1 MFQTLTQKLSDIF
14 DKIKGS
20 AYLSEQQIL
29 TITREVRIALLEA
42 DVSLKVI
49 KDFMNNVVERATGQE
64 VIRSVTPGQMVIK
77 IISDEMI
84 KVLSSTETEQALHIQ
99 FEPPVNIMM
108 IGLQG
113 SGKTTTTAKLA
124 MKLAKQNKKVM
135 VVSLDTYRP
144 AAKEQLEKLVQN
156 HETILSL
163 PIISNEDIFQI
174 IARSTKEAKL
184 LGYDIV
190 IYDTAGRL
198 HIDEIMLQE
207 LDNIKKIIDPK
218 EILLVVDSLIGQE
231 AVNVAHNFNQKLN
244 ISGIILTKIDGDSRG
259 GAALSIKYVTGK
271 PIKFLGTGE
280 KTNDLEEFHPERI
293 ASRILG
299 KGDIVSLVEKA
310 AKVISKDNA
319 IKSVEKLKK
328 GNFNLEDYYHQLQ
341 NINKIGGMAAILNL
355 LPGINKILPQINQN
369 PFDQDS
375 IKLEQAIILSMTK
388 QEKLNPDIINAKR
401 KKRIADGSG
410 TSVQRVNML
419 LKKLQNIT
427 SFAKKGMK
435 GIKGSDMLDKFNNFK
450 NFF

>member
-1 MFQTLTQKLSDIF
+1 MFQTLTQKLSNIF

-20 AYLSEQQIL
+20 TALSEQQVL
-29 TITREVRIALLEA
+29 TIAREVRIALLEA
-42 DVSLKVI
+42 DVSLVVI
-49 KDFMNNVVERATGQE
+49 KDFINNVVEKAKGQE
-64 VIRSVTPGQMVIK
+64 VLRSVTPGQMVIK

-84 KVLSSTETEQALHIQ
+84 KVLSSSETEQALHIE

-124 MKLAKQNKKVM
+124 MKLAKKNKKVM
-135 VVSLDTYRP
+135 VVSLDIYRP
-144 AAKEQLEKLVQN
+144 AAREQLETLVRN
-156 HETILSL
+156 YETILSL
-163 PIISNEDIFQI
+163 PIVSNENVFQI

-184 LGYDIV
+184 LGCDVV

-198 HIDEIMLQE
+198 HIDETMLQE
-207 LDNIKKIIDPK
+207 LSNIKEIITPK

-231 AVNVAHNFNQKLN
+231 SVNVANQFNKTLN
-244 ISGIILTKIDGDSRG
+244 ISGVVLTKIDGDSRG

-310 AKVISKDNA
+310 AEVISKEDA
-319 IKSVEKLKK
+319 AKSVEKLKK
-328 GNFNLEDYYHQLQ
+328 GSFNLEDYYQQLQ
-341 NINKIGGMAAILNL
+341 NINKMGGISSILNL
-355 LPGINKILPQINQN
+355 MPGINKLLPKIDQN
-369 PFDQDS
+369 PFDQNNV
-375 IKLEQAIILSMTK
+375 KLQQAIILSMTRY
-388 QEKLNPDIINAKR
+388 EKLNPDIINGKR
-401 KKRIADGSG
+401 KKRIAAGSG
-410 TSVQRVNML
+410 TSVQEVNKL
-419 LKKLQNIT
+419 LKQFQNIT
-427 SFAKKGMK
+427 SLLKSGMK
-435 GIKGSDMLDKFNNFK
+435 GNNILKDKFNNLK

>member
-1 MFQTLTQKLSDIF
+1 MFQTLTQKLSNIF

-20 AYLSEQQIL
+20 TTLSEQQVL
-29 TITREVRIALLEA
+29 TIAREVRIALLEA
-42 DVSLKVI
+42 DVSLVVI
-49 KDFMNNVVERATGQE
+49 KDFINNVVEKAKGQE
-64 VIRSVTPGQMVIK
+64 VLRSVTPGQMVIK

-84 KVLSSTETEQALHIQ
+84 KVLSSSETEQELHIQ

-124 MKLAKQNKKVM
+124 MKLAKKNKKVM
-135 VVSLDTYRP
+135 VVSLDIYRP
-144 AAKEQLEKLVQN
+144 AAREQLETLVRN

-163 PIISNEDIFQI
+163 PIVSNENVFQI

-184 LGYDIV
+184 LGCDVV

-198 HIDEIMLQE
+198 HIDETMLQE
-207 LDNIKKIIDPK
+207 LSNIKEIITPK

-231 AVNVAHNFNQKLN
+231 SVNVANQFNQTLN
-244 ISGIILTKIDGDSRG
+244 ISGVVLTKIDGDSRG

-310 AKVISKDNA
+310 AEVISKEDA
-319 IKSVEKLKK
+319 AKSVEKLKK
-328 GNFNLEDYYHQLQ
+328 GSFNLEDYYQQLQ
-341 NINKIGGMAAILNL
+341 NINKMGGISSILNL
-355 LPGINKILPQINQN
+355 MPGINKLLPKIDQN
-369 PFDQDS
+369 PFDQNNV
-375 IKLEQAIILSMTK
+375 KLQQAIILSMTRY
-388 QEKLNPDIINAKR
+388 EKLNPDIINGKR
-401 KKRIADGSG
+401 KKRIAAGSG
-410 TSVQRVNML
+410 TSVQEVNKL
-419 LKKLQNIT
+419 LKQFQNIT
-427 SFAKKGMK
+427 SLLKSGMK
-435 GIKGSDMLDKFNNFK
+435 GNNILRDKFNNLK

>member
-1 MFQTLTQKLSDIF
+1 MFQTLTQKLSNIF

-20 AYLSEQQIL
+20 TALSEQQVL
-29 TITREVRIALLEA
+29 TIAREVRIALLEA
-42 DVSLKVI
+42 DVSLVVI
-49 KDFMNNVVERATGQE
+49 KDFINNVVEKAKGQE
-64 VIRSVTPGQMVIK
+64 VLRSVTPGQMVIK

-84 KVLSSTETEQALHIQ
+84 KVLSSSETEQELHIE

-124 MKLAKQNKKVM
+124 MKLAKKNKKVM
-135 VVSLDTYRP
+135 VVSLDIYRP
-144 AAKEQLEKLVQN
+144 AAREQLETLVRN
-156 HETILSL
+156 HEAILSL
-163 PIISNEDIFQI
+163 PIVSNENVFQI

-184 LGYDIV
+184 LGCDVV

-198 HIDEIMLQE
+198 HIDEPMLQE
-207 LDNIKKIIDPK
+207 LSNIKEIITPK

-231 AVNVAHNFNQKLN
+231 SVNVANQFNKTLN
-244 ISGIILTKIDGDSRG
+244 ISGVVLTKIDGDSRG

-310 AKVISKDNA
+310 AEVISKEDA
-319 IKSVEKLKK
+319 AKSVEKLKK
-328 GNFNLEDYYHQLQ
+328 GSFNLEDYYQQLQ
-341 NINKIGGMAAILNL
+341 NINKMGGISSILNL
-355 LPGINKILPQINQN
+355 MPGINKLLPKIDQN
-369 PFDQDS
+369 PFDQNNV
-375 IKLEQAIILSMTK
+375 KLQQAIILSMTRY
-388 QEKLNPDIINAKR
+388 EKLNPDIINGKR
-401 KKRIADGSG
+401 KKRIAAGSG
-410 TSVQRVNML
+410 TSVQEVNKL
-419 LKKLQNIT
+419 LKQFQNIT
-427 SFAKKGMK
+427 SLLKSGMK
-435 GIKGSDMLDKFNNFK
+435 GNNILRDKFNNLK

>member
-1 MFQTLTQKLSDIF
+1 MFQTLTQKLSNIF

-20 AYLSEQQIL
+20 TALSEQQVL
-29 TITREVRIALLEA
+29 TIAREVRIALLEA
-42 DVSLKVI
+42 DVSLVVI
-49 KDFMNNVVERATGQE
+49 KDFINNVVEKAKGQE
-64 VIRSVTPGQMVIK
+64 VLRSVTPGQMVIK

-84 KVLSSTETEQALHIQ
+84 KVLSSSETEQALHIE

-124 MKLAKQNKKVM
+124 MKLAKKNKKVM
-135 VVSLDTYRP
+135 VVSLDIYRP
-144 AAKEQLEKLVQN
+144 AAREQLETLVRN

-163 PIISNEDIFQI
+163 PIVSNENVFQI

-184 LGYDIV
+184 LGCDVV

-198 HIDEIMLQE
+198 HIDETMLQE
-207 LDNIKKIIDPK
+207 LSNIKEIITPK

-231 AVNVAHNFNQKLN
+231 SVNVANQFNKTLN
-244 ISGIILTKIDGDSRG
+244 ISGVVLTKIDGDSRG

-310 AKVISKDNA
+310 AEVISKEDA
-319 IKSVEKLKK
+319 AKSVEKLKK
-328 GNFNLEDYYHQLQ
+328 GSFNLEDYYQQLQ
-341 NINKIGGMAAILNL
+341 NINKMGGISSILNL
-355 LPGINKILPQINQN
+355 MPGINKLLPKIDQN
-369 PFDQDS
+369 PFDQNNV
-375 IKLEQAIILSMTK
+375 KLQQAIILSMTRY
-388 QEKLNPDIINAKR
+388 EKLNPDIINGKR
-401 KKRIADGSG
+401 KKRIAAGSG
-410 TSVQRVNML
+410 TSVQEVNKL
-419 LKKLQNIT
+419 LKQFQNIT
-427 SFAKKGMK
+427 SLLKSGMK
-435 GIKGSDMLDKFNNFK
+435 GNNILRDKFNNLK

>member
-1 MFQTLTQKLSDIF
+1 MFQTLTQKLSNIF

-20 AYLSEQQIL
+20 TSISEQQVL
-29 TITREVRIALLEA
+29 TIAREVRIALLEA
-42 DVSLKVI
+42 DVSLVVI
-49 KDFMNNVVERATGQE
+49 KDFINNVVEKAKGQE

-84 KVLSSTETEQALHIQ
+84 KVLSSSETEQALHIE

-124 MKLAKQNKKVM
+124 MKLAKKNKKVM
-135 VVSLDTYRP
+135 VVSLDIYRP
-144 AAKEQLEKLVQN
+144 AAREQLETLVRN

-163 PIISNEDIFQI
+163 PIVSNENVFQI

-184 LGYDIV
+184 LGCDIV

-198 HIDEIMLQE
+198 HIDEAMLQE
-207 LDNIKKIIDPK
+207 LSNIKEIITPK

-231 AVNVAHNFNQKLN
+231 SVNVANQFNQTLN
-244 ISGIILTKIDGDSRG
+244 ISGVVLTKIDGDSRG

-310 AKVISKDNA
+310 AEVISKEDA
-319 IKSVEKLKK
+319 AKSVEKLKK
-328 GNFNLEDYYHQLQ
+328 GSFNLEDYYQQLQ
-341 NINKIGGMAAILNL
+341 NINKMGGISSILNL
-355 LPGINKILPQINQN
+355 MPGINKLLPKIDQN
-369 PFDQDS
+369 PFNQNNV
-375 IKLEQAIILSMTK
+375 KLQQAIILSMTRY
-388 QEKLNPDIINAKR
+388 EKLNPDIINGKR
-401 KKRIADGSG
+401 KKRIAAGSG
-410 TSVQRVNML
+410 TSVQEVNKL
-419 LKKLQNIT
+419 LKQFQNIT
-427 SFAKKGMK
+427 SLLKSGMK
-435 GIKGSDMLDKFNNFK
+435 GNNILRDKFNNLK

>member
-1 MFQTLTQKLSDIF
+1 MFQTLTQKLSNIF

-20 AYLSEQQIL
+20 TALSEQQVL
-29 TITREVRIALLEA
+29 TIAREVRIALLEA
-42 DVSLKVI
+42 DVSLVVI
-49 KDFMNNVVERATGQE
+49 KDFINNVVEKAKGQE
-64 VIRSVTPGQMVIK
+64 VLRSVTPGQMVIK

-84 KVLSSTETEQALHIQ
+84 KVLSSSETEQALHIE

-124 MKLAKQNKKVM
+124 MKLAKKNKKVM
-135 VVSLDTYRP
+135 VVSLDIYRP
-144 AAKEQLEKLVQN
+144 AAREQLETLVRN

-163 PIISNEDIFQI
+163 PIVSNEDVFQI

-184 LGYDIV
+184 LGCDVV

-198 HIDEIMLQE
+198 HIDETMLQE
-207 LDNIKKIIDPK
+207 LSNIKEIITPK

-231 AVNVAHNFNQKLN
+231 SVNVANQFNQTLN
-244 ISGIILTKIDGDSRG
+244 ISGVVLTKIDGDSRG

-299 KGDIVSLVEKA
+299 KGDIISLVEKA
-310 AKVISKDNA
+310 AEVISKEDA
-319 IKSVEKLKK
+319 AKSVEKLKK
-328 GNFNLEDYYHQLQ
+328 GSFNLEDYYQQLQ
-341 NINKIGGMAAILNL
+341 NINKMGGISSILNL
-355 LPGINKILPQINQN
+355 MPGINKLLPKIDQN
-369 PFDQDS
+369 PFDQNNV
-375 IKLEQAIILSMTK
+375 KLQQAIILSMTRY
-388 QEKLNPDIINAKR
+388 EKLNPDIINGKR
-401 KKRIADGSG
+401 KKRIAAGSG
-410 TSVQRVNML
+410 TSVQEVNKL
-419 LKKLQNIT
+419 LKQFQNIT
-427 SFAKKGMK
+427 SLLKSGMK
-435 GIKGSDMLDKFNNFK
+435 GNNILKDKFNNLK

>member
-1 MFQTLTQKLSDIF
+1 MFQTLTQKLSNIF

-20 AYLSEQQIL
+20 TSLSEQQVL
-29 TITREVRIALLEA
+29 TIAREVRIALLEA
-42 DVSLKVI
+42 DVSLVVI
-49 KDFMNNVVERATGQE
+49 KDFINNVVEKAKGQE
-64 VIRSVTPGQMVIK
+64 VLRSVTPGQMVIK

-84 KVLSSTETEQALHIQ
+84 KVLSSSETEQALHIE

-124 MKLAKQNKKVM
+124 MKLAKKNKKVM
-135 VVSLDTYRP
+135 VVSLDIYRP
-144 AAKEQLEKLVQN
+144 AAREQLETLVRN

-163 PIISNEDIFQI
+163 PIVSNENVFQI

-184 LGYDIV
+184 LGCDVV

-198 HIDEIMLQE
+198 HIDEAMLQE
-207 LDNIKKIIDPK
+207 LSNIKEIITPK

-231 AVNVAHNFNQKLN
+231 SVNLANQFNQTLN
-244 ISGIILTKIDGDSRG
+244 ISGVVLTKIDGDSRG

-310 AKVISKDNA
+310 AEVISKEDA
-319 IKSVEKLKK
+319 AKSVEKLKK
-328 GNFNLEDYYHQLQ
+328 GSFNLEDYYQQLQ
-341 NINKIGGMAAILNL
+341 NINKMGGISSILNL
-355 LPGINKILPQINQN
+355 MPGINKLLPKIDQN
-369 PFDQDS
+369 PFDQNNV
-375 IKLEQAIILSMTK
+375 KLQQAIILSMTRY
-388 QEKLNPDIINAKR
+388 EKLNPDIINGKR
-401 KKRIADGSG
+401 KKRIAAGSG
-410 TSVQRVNML
+410 TSVQEVNKL
-419 LKKLQNIT
+419 LKQFQNIT
-427 SFAKKGMK
+427 SLLKSGMK
-435 GIKGSDMLDKFNNFK
+435 GNNILRDKFNNLK

>member
-1 MFQTLTQKLSDIF
+1 MFQTLTQKLSNIF

-20 AYLSEQQIL
+20 TALSEQQVL
-29 TITREVRIALLEA
+29 TIAREVRIALLEA
-42 DVSLKVI
+42 DVSLVVI
-49 KDFMNNVVERATGQE
+49 KDFINNVVEKAKGQE
-64 VIRSVTPGQMVIK
+64 VLRSVTPGQMVIK

-84 KVLSSTETEQALHIQ
+84 KVLSSSETEQALHIE

-124 MKLAKQNKKVM
+124 MKLAKKNKKVM
-135 VVSLDTYRP
+135 VVSLDIYRP
-144 AAKEQLEKLVQN
+144 AAREQLETLVRN

-163 PIISNEDIFQI
+163 PIVSNENVFQI

-184 LGYDIV
+184 LGCDVV

-198 HIDEIMLQE
+198 HIDETMLQE
-207 LDNIKKIIDPK
+207 LSNIKEIITPK

-231 AVNVAHNFNQKLN
+231 SVNVANQFNQTLN
-244 ISGIILTKIDGDSRG
+244 ISGVVLTKIDGDSRG

-310 AKVISKDNA
+310 AEIISKEDA
-319 IKSVEKLKK
+319 AKSVEKLKK
-328 GNFNLEDYYHQLQ
+328 GSFNLEDYYQQLQ
-341 NINKIGGMAAILNL
+341 NINKMGGISSILNL
-355 LPGINKILPQINQN
+355 MPGINKLLPKIDQN
-369 PFDQDS
+369 PFDQNNV
-375 IKLEQAIILSMTK
+375 KLQQAIILSMTRY
-388 QEKLNPDIINAKR
+388 EKLNPDIINGKR
-401 KKRIADGSG
+401 KKRIAAGSG
-410 TSVQRVNML
+410 TSVQEVNKL
-419 LKKLQNIT
+419 LKQFQNIT
-427 SFAKKGMK
+427 SLLKSGMK
-435 GIKGSDMLDKFNNFK
+435 GNNILKDKFNNLK

>member
-1 MFQTLTQKLSDIF
+1 MFQTLTQKLSNIF

-20 AYLSEQQIL
+20 TALSEQQVL
-29 TITREVRIALLEA
+29 TIAREVRIALLEA
-42 DVSLKVI
+42 DVSLVVI
-49 KDFMNNVVERATGQE
+49 KDFINNVVEKAKGQE
-64 VIRSVTPGQMVIK
+64 VLRSVTPGQMVIK

-84 KVLSSTETEQALHIQ
+84 NVLSSSETEQALRIE

-124 MKLAKQNKKVM
+124 MKLAKKNKKVM
-135 VVSLDTYRP
+135 VVSLDIYRP
-144 AAKEQLEKLVQN
+144 AAREQLETLVRN

-163 PIISNEDIFQI
+163 PIVSNENVFQI

-184 LGYDIV
+184 LGCDVV

-198 HIDEIMLQE
+198 HIDETMLQE
-207 LDNIKKIIDPK
+207 LSNIKEIITPK

-231 AVNVAHNFNQKLN
+231 SVNVANQFNQTLN
-244 ISGIILTKIDGDSRG
+244 ISGVILTKIDGDSRG

-280 KTNDLEEFHPERI
+280 KTNDLEKFHPERI

-310 AKVISKDNA
+310 AEVISKEDA
-319 IKSVEKLKK
+319 AKSVEKLKK
-328 GNFNLEDYYHQLQ
+328 GSFNLEDYYQQLQ
-341 NINKIGGMAAILNL
+341 NINKMGGISSILNL
-355 LPGINKILPQINQN
+355 MPGINKLLPKIDQN
-369 PFDQDS
+369 PFDQNNV
-375 IKLEQAIILSMTK
+375 KLQQAIILSMTRY
-388 QEKLNPDIINAKR
+388 EKLNPDIINGKR
-401 KKRIADGSG
+401 KKRIAAGSG
-410 TSVQRVNML
+410 TSVQEVNKL
-419 LKKLQNIT
+419 LKQFQNIT
-427 SFAKKGMK
+427 SLLKSGMK
-435 GIKGSDMLDKFNNFK
+435 GNNILKDKFNNLK

>member
-1 MFQTLTQKLSDIF
+1 MFQTLTQKLSNIF

-20 AYLSEQQIL
+20 TFLSEQQVL
-29 TITREVRIALLEA
+29 TIAREVRIALLEA
-42 DVSLKVI
+42 DVSLVVI
-49 KDFMNNVVERATGQE
+49 KDFINNVVEKAKGQE
-64 VIRSVTPGQMVIK
+64 VLRSVTPGQMVIK

-84 KVLSSTETEQALHIQ
+84 KVLSSSETEQALRIE

-124 MKLAKQNKKVM
+124 MKLAKKNKKVM
-135 VVSLDTYRP
+135 VVSLDIYRP
-144 AAKEQLEKLVQN
+144 AAREQLETLVQN

-163 PIISNEDIFQI
+163 PIVSNENVFQI

-184 LGYDIV
+184 LGCDVV

-198 HIDEIMLQE
+198 HIDETMLQE
-207 LDNIKKIIDPK
+207 LSNIKEIITPK

-231 AVNVAHNFNQKLN
+231 SVNVANQFNQTLN
-244 ISGIILTKIDGDSRG
+244 ISGVVLTKIDGDSRG

-310 AKVISKDNA
+310 AEVISKEDA
-319 IKSVEKLKK
+319 AKSVEKLKK
-328 GNFNLEDYYHQLQ
+328 GSFNLEDYYQQLQ
-341 NINKIGGMAAILNL
+341 NINKMGGISSILNL
-355 LPGINKILPQINQN
+355 MPGINKLLPKIDQN
-369 PFDQDS
+369 PFDQNNV
-375 IKLEQAIILSMTK
+375 KLQQAIILSMTRH
-388 QEKLNPDIINAKR
+388 EKLNPDIINGKR
-401 KKRIADGSG
+401 KKRIAAGSG
-410 TSVQRVNML
+410 TSVQEVNKL
-419 LKKLQNIT
+419 LKQFQNIT
-427 SFAKKGMK
+427 SLLKSGMK
-435 GIKGSDMLDKFNNFK
+435 GNNILRDKFNNLK

>member
-1 MFQTLTQKLSDIF
+1 MFQTLTQKLSNIF

-20 AYLSEQQIL
+20 TALSEQQVL
-29 TITREVRIALLEA
+29 TIAREVRIALLEA
-42 DVSLKVI
+42 DVSLVVI
-49 KDFMNNVVERATGQE
+49 KDFINNVVEKAKGQE
-64 VIRSVTPGQMVIK
+64 VLRSVTPGQMVIK

-84 KVLSSTETEQALHIQ
+84 KVLSSSETEQALHIE

-124 MKLAKQNKKVM
+124 MKLAKKNKKVM
-135 VVSLDTYRP
+135 VVSLDIYRP
-144 AAKEQLEKLVQN
+144 AAREQLETLVRN

-163 PIISNEDIFQI
+163 PIVSNENVFQI

-184 LGYDIV
+184 LGCDVV

-198 HIDEIMLQE
+198 HIDETMLQE
-207 LDNIKKIIDPK
+207 LSNIKEIITPK

-231 AVNVAHNFNQKLN
+231 SVNVANQFNQTLN
-244 ISGIILTKIDGDSRG
+244 ISGVVLTKIDGDSRG

-310 AKVISKDNA
+310 AEVISKEDA
-319 IKSVEKLKK
+319 AKSVEKLKK
-328 GNFNLEDYYHQLQ
+328 GSFNLEDYYQQLQ
-341 NINKIGGMAAILNL
+341 NINKMGGISSILNL
-355 LPGINKILPQINQN
+355 MPGINKLLPKIDQN
-369 PFDQDS
+369 PFDQNNV
-375 IKLEQAIILSMTK
+375 KLQQAIILSMTRY
-388 QEKLNPDIINAKR
+388 EKLNPDIINGKR
-401 KKRIADGSG
+401 KKRIAAGSG
-410 TSVQRVNML
+410 TSVQEVNKL
-419 LKKLQNIT
+419 LKQFQNIT
-427 SFAKKGMK
+427 SLLKSGMK
-435 GIKGSDMLDKFNNFK
+435 GNNILKDKFNNLK

>member
-1 MFQTLTQKLSDIF
+1 MFQTLTQKLSNIF

-20 AYLSEQQIL
+20 TALSEQQVL
-29 TITREVRIALLEA
+29 TIAREVRIALLEA
-42 DVSLKVI
+42 DVSLVVI
-49 KDFMNNVVERATGQE
+49 KDFINNVVEKAKGQE
-64 VIRSVTPGQMVIK
+64 VLRSVTPGQMVIK

-84 KVLSSTETEQALHIQ
+84 KVLSSSETEQALHIE

-124 MKLAKQNKKVM
+124 MKLAKKNKKVM
-135 VVSLDTYRP
+135 VVSLDIYRP
-144 AAKEQLEKLVQN
+144 AAREQLETLVRN

-163 PIISNEDIFQI
+163 PIVSNENVFQI

-184 LGYDIV
+184 LGCDVV

-198 HIDEIMLQE
+198 HIDETMLQE
-207 LDNIKKIIDPK
+207 LSNIKEIITPK

-231 AVNVAHNFNQKLN
+231 SVNVANQFNQTLN
-244 ISGIILTKIDGDSRG
+244 ISGVVLTKIDGDSRG

-310 AKVISKDNA
+310 AEVISKEDA
-319 IKSVEKLKK
+319 AKSVEKLKK
-328 GNFNLEDYYHQLQ
+328 GSFNLEDYYQQLQ
-341 NINKIGGMAAILNL
+341 NINKMGGISSILNL
-355 LPGINKILPQINQN
+355 MPGINKLLPKIDQN
-369 PFDQDS
+369 PFDQNNV
-375 IKLEQAIILSMTK
+375 KLQQAIILSMTRY
-388 QEKLNPDIINAKR
+388 EKLNPDIINGKR
-401 KKRIADGSG
+401 KKRIAAGSG
-410 TSVQRVNML
+410 TSVQEVNKL
-419 LKKLQNIT
+419 LKQFQNIT
-427 SFAKKGMK
+427 SLLKSGMK
-435 GIKGSDMLDKFNNFK
+435 GNNILRDKFNNLK

>member
-1 MFQTLTQKLSDIF
+1 MFQTLTQKLSNIF

-20 AYLSEQQIL
+20 TALSEQQVL
-29 TITREVRIALLEA
+29 TIAREVRIALLEA
-42 DVSLKVI
+42 DVSLVVI
-49 KDFMNNVVERATGQE
+49 KDFINNVVEKAKGQE
-64 VIRSVTPGQMVIK
+64 VLRSVTPGQMVIK

-84 KVLSSTETEQALHIQ
+84 KVLSSSETEQALHIE

-124 MKLAKQNKKVM
+124 MKLAKKNKKVM
-135 VVSLDTYRP
+135 VVSLDIYRP
-144 AAKEQLEKLVQN
+144 AAREQLETLVRN

-163 PIISNEDIFQI
+163 PIVSNENVFQI

-184 LGYDIV
+184 LGCDVV

-198 HIDEIMLQE
+198 HIDETMLQE
-207 LDNIKKIIDPK
+207 LSNIKEIITPK

-231 AVNVAHNFNQKLN
+231 SVNVANQFNQTLN
-244 ISGIILTKIDGDSRG
+244 ISGVVLTKIDGDSRG

-310 AKVISKDNA
+310 AEIISKEDA
-319 IKSVEKLKK
+319 AKSVEKLKK
-328 GNFNLEDYYHQLQ
+328 GSFNLEDYYQQLQ
-341 NINKIGGMAAILNL
+341 NINKMGGISSILNL
-355 LPGINKILPQINQN
+355 MPGINKLLPKIDQN
-369 PFDQDS
+369 PFDQNNV
-375 IKLEQAIILSMTK
+375 KLQQAIILSMTRY
-388 QEKLNPDIINAKR
+388 EKLNPDIINGKR
-401 KKRIADGSG
+401 KKRIAAGSG
-410 TSVQRVNML
+410 TSVQEVNKL
-419 LKKLQNIT
+419 LKQFQNIT
-427 SFAKKGMK
+427 SLLKSGMK
-435 GIKGSDMLDKFNNFK
+435 GNNILRDKFNNLK

>member
-1 MFQTLTQKLSDIF
+1 MFQTLTQKLSNIF

-20 AYLSEQQIL
+20 TALSEQQVL
-29 TITREVRIALLEA
+29 TIAREVRIALLEA
-42 DVSLKVI
+42 DVSLVVI
-49 KDFMNNVVERATGQE
+49 KDFINNVVEKAKGQE
-64 VIRSVTPGQMVIK
+64 VLRSVTPGQMVIK

-84 KVLSSTETEQALHIQ
+84 KVLSSSETEQALHIE

-124 MKLAKQNKKVM
+124 MKLAKKNKKVM
-135 VVSLDTYRP
+135 VVSLDIYRP
-144 AAKEQLEKLVQN
+144 AAREQLETLVLN

-163 PIISNEDIFQI
+163 PIVSNENVFQI

-184 LGYDIV
+184 LGCDVV

-198 HIDEIMLQE
+198 HIDETMLQE
-207 LDNIKKIIDPK
+207 LSNIKEIITPK

-231 AVNVAHNFNQKLN
+231 SVNVANQFNQTLN
-244 ISGIILTKIDGDSRG
+244 ISGVVLTKIDGDSRG

-310 AKVISKDNA
+310 AEVISKEDA
-319 IKSVEKLKK
+319 AKSVEKLKK
-328 GNFNLEDYYHQLQ
+328 GSFNLEDYYQQLQ
-341 NINKIGGMAAILNL
+341 NINKMGGISSILNL
-355 LPGINKILPQINQN
+355 MPGINKLLPKIDQN
-369 PFDQDS
+369 PFDQNNV
-375 IKLEQAIILSMTK
+375 KLQQAIILSMTRY
-388 QEKLNPDIINAKR
+388 EKLNPDIINGKR
-401 KKRIADGSG
+401 KKRIAAGSG
-410 TSVQRVNML
+410 TSVQEVNKL
-419 LKKLQNIT
+419 LKQFQNIT
-427 SFAKKGMK
+427 SLLKSGMK
-435 GIKGSDMLDKFNNFK
+435 GNNILRDKFNNLK

>member
-1 MFQTLTQKLSDIF
+1 MFQTLTQKLSNIF
-14 DKIKGS
+14 DKIKDS
-20 AYLSEQQIL
+20 TSLSEQQVL
-29 TITREVRIALLEA
+29 TIAREVRIALLEA
-42 DVSLKVI
+42 DVSLVVI
-49 KDFMNNVVERATGQE
+49 KDFINNVVEKAKGQE
-64 VIRSVTPGQMVIK
+64 VLRSVTPGQMVIK

-84 KVLSSTETEQALHIQ
+84 KVLSSSETEQALHIE

-124 MKLAKQNKKVM
+124 MKLAKKNKKVM
-135 VVSLDTYRP
+135 VVSLDIYRP
-144 AAKEQLEKLVQN
+144 AAREQLETLVRN

-163 PIISNEDIFQI
+163 PIVSNENVFQI

-184 LGYDIV
+184 LGYDVV

-198 HIDEIMLQE
+198 HIDEAMLQE
-207 LDNIKKIIDPK
+207 LSNIKEIITPK

-231 AVNVAHNFNQKLN
+231 SVNVANQFNQTLN
-244 ISGIILTKIDGDSRG
+244 ISGVVLTKIDGDSRG

-310 AKVISKDNA
+310 AEVISKEDA
-319 IKSVEKLKK
+319 AKSVEKLKK
-328 GNFNLEDYYHQLQ
+328 GSFNLEDYYQQLQ
-341 NINKIGGMAAILNL
+341 NINKMGGISSILNL
-355 LPGINKILPQINQN
+355 MPGINKLLPKIDQN
-369 PFDQDS
+369 PFDQNNV
-375 IKLEQAIILSMTK
+375 KLQQAIILSMTRY
-388 QEKLNPDIINAKR
+388 EKLNPDIINGKR
-401 KKRIADGSG
+401 KKRIAAGSG
-410 TSVQRVNML
+410 TSVQEVNKL
-419 LKKLQNIT
+419 LKQFQNIT
-427 SFAKKGMK
+427 SLLKSGMK
-435 GIKGSDMLDKFNNFK
+435 GNNILKDKFNNLK

>member
-1 MFQTLTQKLSDIF
+1 MFQTLTQKLSNIF

-20 AYLSEQQIL
+20 TALSEQQVL
-29 TITREVRIALLEA
+29 TIAREVRIALLEA
-42 DVSLKVI
+42 DVSLVVI
-49 KDFMNNVVERATGQE
+49 KDFINNVVEKAKGQE
-64 VIRSVTPGQMVIK
+64 VLRSVTPGQMVIK

-84 KVLSSTETEQALHIQ
+84 KVLSSSETEQALHIE

-124 MKLAKQNKKVM
+124 MKLAKKNKKVM
-135 VVSLDTYRP
+135 VVSLDIYRP
-144 AAKEQLEKLVQN
+144 AAREQLETLVRN

-163 PIISNEDIFQI
+163 PIVSNENVFQI

-184 LGYDIV
+184 LGCDVV

-198 HIDEIMLQE
+198 HIDETMLQE
-207 LDNIKKIIDPK
+207 LSNIKEIITPK

-231 AVNVAHNFNQKLN
+231 SVNVANQFNKTLN
-244 ISGIILTKIDGDSRG
+244 ISGVVLTKIDGDSRG

-310 AKVISKDNA
+310 AEVISKEDA
-319 IKSVEKLKK
+319 AKSVEKLKK
-328 GNFNLEDYYHQLQ
+328 GSFNLEDYYQQLQ
-341 NINKIGGMAAILNL
+341 NINKMGGISSILNL
-355 LPGINKILPQINQN
+355 MPGINKLLPKIDQN
-369 PFDQDS
+369 PFNQNNV
-375 IKLEQAIILSMTK
+375 KLQQAIILSMTRY
-388 QEKLNPDIINAKR
+388 EKLNPDIINGKR
-401 KKRIADGSG
+401 KKRIAAGSG
-410 TSVQRVNML
+410 TSVQEVNKL
-419 LKKLQNIT
+419 LKQFQNIT
-427 SFAKKGMK
+427 SLLKSGVKGNNILK
-435 GIKGSDMLDKFNNFK
+435 DKFNNLK

>member
-1 MFQTLTQKLSDIF
+1 MFQTLTQKLSNIF

-20 AYLSEQQIL
+20 TALSEQQVL
-29 TITREVRIALLEA
+29 TIAREVRIALLEA
-42 DVSLKVI
+42 DVSLVVI
-49 KDFMNNVVERATGQE
+49 KDFINNVVEKAKGQE
-64 VIRSVTPGQMVIK
+64 VLRSVTPGQMVIK

-84 KVLSSTETEQALHIQ
+84 KVLSSSETEQALHIE

-124 MKLAKQNKKVM
+124 MKLAKKNKKVM
-135 VVSLDTYRP
+135 VVSLDIYRP
-144 AAKEQLEKLVQN
+144 AAREQLETLVRN

-163 PIISNEDIFQI
+163 PIVSNENVFQI

-184 LGYDIV
+184 LGCDVV

-198 HIDEIMLQE
+198 HIDETMLQE
-207 LDNIKKIIDPK
+207 LSNIKEIITPK

-231 AVNVAHNFNQKLN
+231 SVNVANQFNKTLN
-244 ISGIILTKIDGDSRG
+244 ISGVVLTKIDGDSRG

-310 AKVISKDNA
+310 AEVISKEDA
-319 IKSVEKLKK
+319 AKSVEKLKK
-328 GNFNLEDYYHQLQ
+328 GSFNLEDYYQQLQ
-341 NINKIGGMAAILNL
+341 NINKMGGISSILNL
-355 LPGINKILPQINQN
+355 MPGINKLLPKIDQN
-369 PFDQDS
+369 PFDQNNV
-375 IKLEQAIILSMTK
+375 KLQQAIILSMTRY
-388 QEKLNPDIINAKR
+388 EKLNPGIINGKR
-401 KKRIADGSG
+401 KKRIAAGSG
-410 TSVQRVNML
+410 TSVQEVNKL
-419 LKKLQNIT
+419 LKQFQNIT
-427 SFAKKGMK
+427 SLLKSGMK
-435 GIKGSDMLDKFNNFK
+435 GNNILRDKFNNLK

>member
-1 MFQTLTQKLSDIF
+1 MFQTLTQKLSNIF

-20 AYLSEQQIL
+20 TALSEQQVL
-29 TITREVRIALLEA
+29 TIAREVRITLLEA
-42 DVSLKVI
+42 DVSLVVI
-49 KDFMNNVVERATGQE
+49 KDFINNVVEKAKGQE
-64 VIRSVTPGQMVIK
+64 VLRSVTPGQMVIK

-84 KVLSSTETEQALHIQ
+84 KVLSSSETEQALHIE

-124 MKLAKQNKKVM
+124 MKLAKKNKKVM
-135 VVSLDTYRP
+135 VVSLDIYRP
-144 AAKEQLEKLVQN
+144 AAREQLETLVRN

-163 PIISNEDIFQI
+163 PIVSNENVFQI

-184 LGYDIV
+184 LGCDVV

-198 HIDEIMLQE
+198 HIDETMLQE
-207 LDNIKKIIDPK
+207 LSNIKEIITPK

-231 AVNVAHNFNQKLN
+231 SVNVANQFNQTLN
-244 ISGIILTKIDGDSRG
+244 ISGVVLTKIDGDSRG

-310 AKVISKDNA
+310 AEVISKEDA
-319 IKSVEKLKK
+319 AKSVEKLKK
-328 GNFNLEDYYHQLQ
+328 GSFNLEDYYQQLQ
-341 NINKIGGMAAILNL
+341 NINKMGGISSILNL
-355 LPGINKILPQINQN
+355 MPGINKLLPKIDQN
-369 PFDQDS
+369 PFDQNNV
-375 IKLEQAIILSMTK
+375 KLQQAIILSMTRY
-388 QEKLNPDIINAKR
+388 EKLNPDIINGKR
-401 KKRIADGSG
+401 KKRIAAGSG
-410 TSVQRVNML
+410 TSVQEVNKL
-419 LKKLQNIT
+419 LKQFQNIT
-427 SFAKKGMK
+427 SLLKSGMK
-435 GIKGSDMLDKFNNFK
+435 GNNILKDKFNNLK

>member
-1 MFQTLTQKLSDIF
+1 MFQTLTQKLSNIF

-20 AYLSEQQIL
+20 TALSEQQVL
-29 TITREVRIALLEA
+29 TIAREVRIALLEA
-42 DVSLKVI
+42 DVSLVVI
-49 KDFMNNVVERATGQE
+49 KDFINNVVEKAKGQE
-64 VIRSVTPGQMVIK
+64 VLRSVTPGQMVIK

-84 KVLSSTETEQALHIQ
+84 KVLSSSETEQALHIE

-124 MKLAKQNKKVM
+124 MKLAKKNKKVM
-135 VVSLDTYRP
+135 VVSLDIYRP
-144 AAKEQLEKLVQN
+144 AAREQLETLVRN

-163 PIISNEDIFQI
+163 PIVSNENVFQI

-184 LGYDIV
+184 LGCDVV

-198 HIDEIMLQE
+198 HIDEAMLQE
-207 LDNIKKIIDPK
+207 LSNIKEIITPK

-231 AVNVAHNFNQKLN
+231 SVNVANQFNQTLN
-244 ISGIILTKIDGDSRG
+244 ISGVVLTKIDGDSRG

-310 AKVISKDNA
+310 AEVISKEDA
-319 IKSVEKLKK
+319 AKSVEKLKK
-328 GNFNLEDYYHQLQ
+328 GSFNLEDYYQQLQ
-341 NINKIGGMAAILNL
+341 NINKMGGISSILNL
-355 LPGINKILPQINQN
+355 MPGINKLLPKIDQN
-369 PFDQDS
+369 PFNQNNV
-375 IKLEQAIILSMTK
+375 KLQQAIILSMTRY
-388 QEKLNPDIINAKR
+388 EKLNPDIINGKR
-401 KKRIADGSG
+401 KKRIAAGSG
-410 TSVQRVNML
+410 TSVQEVNKL
-419 LKKLQNIT
+419 LKQFQNIT
-427 SFAKKGMK
+427 SLLKSGMK
-435 GIKGSDMLDKFNNFK
+435 GNNILKDKFNNLK

>member
-1 MFQTLTQKLSDIF
+1 MFQTLTQKLSNIF

-20 AYLSEQQIL
+20 TALSEQQVL
-29 TITREVRIALLEA
+29 TIAREVRIALLEA
-42 DVSLKVI
+42 DVSLVVI
-49 KDFMNNVVERATGQE
+49 KDFINNVVEKAKGQE
-64 VIRSVTPGQMVIK
+64 VLRSVTPGQMVIK

-84 KVLSSTETEQALHIQ
+84 KVLSSSETEQALHIE
-99 FEPPVNIMM
+99 FEPPINIMM

-124 MKLAKQNKKVM
+124 MKLAKKNKKVM
-135 VVSLDTYRP
+135 VVSLDIYRP
-144 AAKEQLEKLVQN
+144 AAREQLETLVRN

-163 PIISNEDIFQI
+163 PIVSNENVFQI

-184 LGYDIV
+184 LGCDVV

-198 HIDEIMLQE
+198 HIDEAMLQE
-207 LDNIKKIIDPK
+207 LSNIKEIITPK

-231 AVNVAHNFNQKLN
+231 SVNVANQFNQTLN
-244 ISGIILTKIDGDSRG
+244 ISGVVLTKIDGDSRG

-310 AKVISKDNA
+310 AEVISKEDA
-319 IKSVEKLKK
+319 AKSVEKLKK
-328 GNFNLEDYYHQLQ
+328 GSFNLEDYYQQLQ
-341 NINKIGGMAAILNL
+341 NINKMGGISSILNL
-355 LPGINKILPQINQN
+355 MPGINKLLPKIDQN
-369 PFDQDS
+369 PFDQNNV
-375 IKLEQAIILSMTK
+375 KLQQAIILSMTRY
-388 QEKLNPDIINAKR
+388 EKLNPDIINGKR
-401 KKRIADGSG
+401 KKRIAAGSG
-410 TSVQRVNML
+410 TSVQEVNKL
-419 LKKLQNIT
+419 LKQFQNIT
-427 SFAKKGMK
+427 SLLKSGMK
-435 GIKGSDMLDKFNNFK
+435 GNNILKDKFNNLK

>member
-1 MFQTLTQKLSDIF
+1 MFQTLTQKLSNIF

-20 AYLSEQQIL
+20 TALSEQQVL
-29 TITREVRIALLEA
+29 TIAREVRIALLEA
-42 DVSLKVI
+42 DVSLVVI
-49 KDFMNNVVERATGQE
+49 KDFINNVVEKAKGQE

-84 KVLSSTETEQALHIQ
+84 KVLSSSETEQALHIE

-124 MKLAKQNKKVM
+124 MKLAKKNKKVM
-135 VVSLDTYRP
+135 VVSLDIYRP
-144 AAKEQLEKLVQN
+144 AAREQLETLVRN
-156 HETILSL
+156 NEAILSL
-163 PIISNEDIFQI
+163 PIVSNENVFQI

-184 LGYDIV
+184 LGCDVV

-198 HIDEIMLQE
+198 HIDEPMLQE
-207 LDNIKKIIDPK
+207 LSNIKEIITPK

-231 AVNVAHNFNQKLN
+231 SVNVANQFNQTLN
-244 ISGIILTKIDGDSRG
+244 ISGVVLTKIDGDSRG

-310 AKVISKDNA
+310 AEVISKEDA
-319 IKSVEKLKK
+319 ARSVEKLKK
-328 GNFNLEDYYHQLQ
+328 GSFNLEDYYQQLQ
-341 NINKIGGMAAILNL
+341 NINKMGGISSILNL
-355 LPGINKILPQINQN
+355 MPGINKLLPKIDQN
-369 PFDQDS
+369 PFNQNNV
-375 IKLEQAIILSMTK
+375 KLQQAIILSMTRY
-388 QEKLNPDIINAKR
+388 EKLNPDIINGKR
-401 KKRIADGSG
+401 KKRIAAGSG
-410 TSVQRVNML
+410 TSVQEVNKL
-419 LKKLQNIT
+419 LKQFQNIT
-427 SFAKKGMK
+427 SLLKSEMK
-435 GIKGSDMLDKFNNFK
+435 GNNILRDKFNNLK

>member
-1 MFQTLTQKLSDIF
+1 MFQTLTQKLSNIF

-20 AYLSEQQIL
+20 TSLSEQQVL
-29 TITREVRIALLEA
+29 TIAREVRIALLEA
-42 DVSLKVI
+42 DVSLVVI
-49 KDFMNNVVERATGQE
+49 KDFINNVVEKAKGQE
-64 VIRSVTPGQMVIK
+64 VLRSVTPGQMVIK

-84 KVLSSTETEQALHIQ
+84 KVLSSSETEQKLHIE

-124 MKLAKQNKKVM
+124 MKLAKKNKKVM
-135 VVSLDTYRP
+135 VVSLDIYRP
-144 AAKEQLEKLVQN
+144 AAREQLETLVRN

-163 PIISNEDIFQI
+163 PIVSNENVFQI

-184 LGYDIV
+184 LGCDVV

-198 HIDEIMLQE
+198 HIDEAMLQE
-207 LDNIKKIIDPK
+207 LSNIKEIITPK

-231 AVNVAHNFNQKLN
+231 SVNVANQFNQTLN
-244 ISGIILTKIDGDSRG
+244 ISGVVLTKIDGDSRG

-310 AKVISKDNA
+310 AEVISKEDA
-319 IKSVEKLKK
+319 AKSVEKLKK
-328 GNFNLEDYYHQLQ
+328 GSFNLEDYYQQLQ
-341 NINKIGGMAAILNL
+341 NINKMGGISSILNL
-355 LPGINKILPQINQN
+355 MPGINKLLPKIDQN
-369 PFDQDS
+369 PFNQNNV
-375 IKLEQAIILSMTK
+375 KLQQAIILSMTRY
-388 QEKLNPDIINAKR
+388 EKLNPDIINGKR
-401 KKRIADGSG
+401 KKRIAAGSG
-410 TSVQRVNML
+410 TSVQEVNKL
-419 LKKLQNIT
+419 LKQFQNIT
-427 SFAKKGMK
+427 SLLKSGMK
-435 GIKGSDMLDKFNNFK
+435 GNNILKDKFNNLK

>member
-1 MFQTLTQKLSDIF
+1 MFQTLTQKLSNIF

-20 AYLSEQQIL
+20 TALSEQQVL
-29 TITREVRIALLEA
+29 TIAREVRIALLEA
-42 DVSLKVI
+42 DVSLVVI
-49 KDFMNNVVERATGQE
+49 KDFINNVVEKAKGQE
-64 VIRSVTPGQMVIK
+64 VLRSVTPGQMVIK

-84 KVLSSTETEQALHIQ
+84 KVLSSSETEQALHIE

-124 MKLAKQNKKVM
+124 MKLAKKNKKVM
-135 VVSLDTYRP
+135 VVSLDIYRP
-144 AAKEQLEKLVQN
+144 AAREQLETLVRN

-163 PIISNEDIFQI
+163 PIVSNENVFQI

-184 LGYDIV
+184 LGCDVV

-198 HIDEIMLQE
+198 HIDETMLQE
-207 LDNIKKIIDPK
+207 LSNIKEIITPK

-231 AVNVAHNFNQKLN
+231 SVNVANQFNQTLN
-244 ISGIILTKIDGDSRG
+244 ISGVVLTKIDGDSRG

-310 AKVISKDNA
+310 AEIISKEDA
-319 IKSVEKLKK
+319 AKSVEKLKK
-328 GNFNLEDYYHQLQ
+328 GSFNLEDYYQQLQ
-341 NINKIGGMAAILNL
+341 NINKMGGISSILNL
-355 LPGINKILPQINQN
+355 MPGINKLLPKIDQN
-369 PFDQDS
+369 PFDQNNV
-375 IKLEQAIILSMTK
+375 KLQQAIILSMTRY
-388 QEKLNPDIINAKR
+388 EKLNPDIINGKR
-401 KKRIADGSG
+401 KKRIAAGSG
-410 TSVQRVNML
+410 TSVQEVNKL
-419 LKKLQNIT
+419 LKQFQSIT
-427 SFAKKGMK
+427 SLLKSGMK
-435 GIKGSDMLDKFNNFK
+435 GNNILKDKFNNLK

>member
-1 MFQTLTQKLSDIF
+1 MFQTLTQKLSNIF

-20 AYLSEQQIL
+20 TALSEQQVL
-29 TITREVRIALLEA
+29 TIAREVRIALLEA
-42 DVSLKVI
+42 DVSLVVI
-49 KDFMNNVVERATGQE
+49 KDFINNVVEKAKGQE
-64 VIRSVTPGQMVIK
+64 VLRSVTPGQMVIK

-84 KVLSSTETEQALHIQ
+84 KVLSSSETEQALHIE

-124 MKLAKQNKKVM
+124 MKLAKKNKKVM
-135 VVSLDTYRP
+135 VVSLDIYRP
-144 AAKEQLEKLVQN
+144 AAREQLETLVRN

-163 PIISNEDIFQI
+163 PIVSNENVFQI

-184 LGYDIV
+184 LGCDVV

-198 HIDEIMLQE
+198 HIDETMLQE
-207 LDNIKKIIDPK
+207 LSNIKEIITPK

-231 AVNVAHNFNQKLN
+231 SVNVANQFNQTLN
-244 ISGIILTKIDGDSRG
+244 ISGVVLTKIDGDSRG

-310 AKVISKDNA
+310 AEVISKEDA
-319 IKSVEKLKK
+319 AKSVEKLKK
-328 GNFNLEDYYHQLQ
+328 GSFNLEDYYQQLQ
-341 NINKIGGMAAILNL
+341 NINKMGGISSILNL
-355 LPGINKILPQINQN
+355 MPGINKLLPKIDQN
-369 PFDQDS
+369 PFDQNNV
-375 IKLEQAIILSMTK
+375 KLQQAIILSMTRY
-388 QEKLNPDIINAKR
+388 EKLNPDIINGKR
-401 KKRIADGSG
+401 KKRIAAGSG
-410 TSVQRVNML
+410 TSVQEVNKL
-419 LKKLQNIT
+419 LKQFQNIT
-427 SFAKKGMK
+427 SLLKSGVKGNNILK
-435 GIKGSDMLDKFNNFK
+435 DKFNNLK

>member
-1 MFQTLTQKLSDIF
+1 MFQTLTQKLSNIF

-20 AYLSEQQIL
+20 TALSEQQVL
-29 TITREVRIALLEA
+29 TIAREVRIALLEA
-42 DVSLKVI
+42 DVSLVVI
-49 KDFMNNVVERATGQE
+49 KDFINNVVEKAKGQE
-64 VIRSVTPGQMVIK
+64 VLRSVTPGQMVIK

-84 KVLSSTETEQALHIQ
+84 KVLSSSETEQALHIE

-124 MKLAKQNKKVM
+124 MKLAKKNKKVM
-135 VVSLDTYRP
+135 VVSLDIYRP
-144 AAKEQLEKLVQN
+144 AAREQLETLVRN

-163 PIISNEDIFQI
+163 PIVSNENVFQI

-184 LGYDIV
+184 LGCDVV

-198 HIDEIMLQE
+198 HIDETMLQE
-207 LDNIKKIIDPK
+207 LSNIKEIITPK

-231 AVNVAHNFNQKLN
+231 SVNVANQFNKTLN
-244 ISGIILTKIDGDSRG
+244 ISGVVLTKIDGDSRG

-310 AKVISKDNA
+310 AEVISKEDA
-319 IKSVEKLKK
+319 AKSVEKLKK
-328 GNFNLEDYYHQLQ
+328 GSFNLEDYYQQLQ
-341 NINKIGGMAAILNL
+341 NINKMGGISSILNL
-355 LPGINKILPQINQN
+355 MPGINKLLPKIDQN
-369 PFDQDS
+369 PFDQNNV
-375 IKLEQAIILSMTK
+375 KLQQAIILSMTRY
-388 QEKLNPDIINAKR
+388 EKLNPDIINGKR
-401 KKRIADGSG
+401 KKRIAAGSG
-410 TSVQRVNML
+410 TSVQEVNKL
-419 LKKLQNIT
+419 LKQFQNIT
-427 SFAKKGMK
+427 SLLKSGMK
-435 GIKGSDMLDKFNNFK
+435 GNNILKDKFNNLK

>member
-1 MFQTLTQKLSDIF
+1 MFQTLTQKLSNIF

-20 AYLSEQQIL
+20 TALSEQQVL
-29 TITREVRIALLEA
+29 TIAREVRIALLEA
-42 DVSLKVI
+42 DVSLVVI
-49 KDFMNNVVERATGQE
+49 KDFINNVVEKAKGQE
-64 VIRSVTPGQMVIK
+64 VLRSVTPGQMVIK

-84 KVLSSTETEQALHIQ
+84 KVLSSSETEQALHIES
-99 FEPPVNIMM
+99 EPPVNIMM

-124 MKLAKQNKKVM
+124 MRLAKKNKKVM
-135 VVSLDTYRP
+135 VVSLDIYRP
-144 AAKEQLEKLVQN
+144 AAREQLETLVRN

-163 PIISNEDIFQI
+163 PIVSNENVFQI

-184 LGYDIV
+184 LGCDVV

-198 HIDEIMLQE
+198 HIDETMLQE
-207 LDNIKKIIDPK
+207 LSNIKEIITPK

-231 AVNVAHNFNQKLN
+231 SVNVANQFNQTLN
-244 ISGIILTKIDGDSRG
+244 ISGVVLTKIDGDSRG

-310 AKVISKDNA
+310 AEVISKEDA
-319 IKSVEKLKK
+319 AKSVEKLKK
-328 GNFNLEDYYHQLQ
+328 GSFNLEDYYQQLQ
-341 NINKIGGMAAILNL
+341 NINKMGGISSILNL
-355 LPGINKILPQINQN
+355 MPGINKLLPKIDQN
-369 PFDQDS
+369 PFDQNNV
-375 IKLEQAIILSMTK
+375 KLQQAIILSMTRY
-388 QEKLNPDIINAKR
+388 EKLNPDIINGKR
-401 KKRIADGSG
+401 KKRIAAGSG
-410 TSVQRVNML
+410 TSVQEVNKL
-419 LKKLQNIT
+419 LKQFQNIT
-427 SFAKKGMK
+427 SLLKSRMK
-435 GIKGSDMLDKFNNFK
+435 GNNILKDKFNNLK

>member
-1 MFQTLTQKLSDIF
+1 MFQTLTQKLSNIF

-20 AYLSEQQIL
+20 TALSEQQVL
-29 TITREVRIALLEA
+29 TIAREVRIALLEA
-42 DVSLKVI
+42 DVSLVVI
-49 KDFMNNVVERATGQE
+49 KDFINNVVEKAKGQE
-64 VIRSVTPGQMVIK
+64 VLRSVTPGQMVIK

-84 KVLSSTETEQALHIQ
+84 KVLSSSETEQALSIE

-124 MKLAKQNKKVM
+124 MKLAKKNKKVM
-135 VVSLDTYRP
+135 VVSLDIYRP
-144 AAKEQLEKLVQN
+144 AAREQLETLVRN

-163 PIISNEDIFQI
+163 PIVSNENVFQI

-184 LGYDIV
+184 LGCDVV

-198 HIDEIMLQE
+198 HIDETMLQE
-207 LDNIKKIIDPK
+207 LSNIKEIITPK

-231 AVNVAHNFNQKLN
+231 SVNVANQFNQTLN
-244 ISGIILTKIDGDSRG
+244 ISGVVLTKIDGDSRG

-310 AKVISKDNA
+310 AEIISKEDA
-319 IKSVEKLKK
+319 AKSVEKLKK
-328 GNFNLEDYYHQLQ
+328 GSFNLEDYYQQLQ
-341 NINKIGGMAAILNL
+341 NINKMGGISSILNL
-355 LPGINKILPQINQN
+355 MPGINKLLPKIDQN
-369 PFDQDS
+369 PFDQNNV
-375 IKLEQAIILSMTK
+375 KLQQAIILSMTRY
-388 QEKLNPDIINAKR
+388 EKLNPDIINGKR
-401 KKRIADGSG
+401 KKRIAAGSG
-410 TSVQRVNML
+410 TSVQEVNKL
-419 LKKLQNIT
+419 LKQFQNIT
-427 SFAKKGMK
+427 SLLKSGMK
-435 GIKGSDMLDKFNNFK
+435 GNNILRDKFNNLK

>member
-1 MFQTLTQKLSDIF
+1 MFQTLTQKLSNIF

-20 AYLSEQQIL
+20 TALSEQQVL
-29 TITREVRIALLEA
+29 TIAREVRIALLEA
-42 DVSLKVI
+42 DVSLVVI
-49 KDFMNNVVERATGQE
+49 KDFINNVVEKAKGQE

-84 KVLSSTETEQALHIQ
+84 KVLSSSETEQALHIE

-124 MKLAKQNKKVM
+124 MKLAKKNKKVM
-135 VVSLDTYRP
+135 VVSLDIYRP
-144 AAKEQLEKLVQN
+144 AAREQLETLVRN

-163 PIISNEDIFQI
+163 PIVSNENVFQI

-184 LGYDIV
+184 LGCDVV

-198 HIDEIMLQE
+198 HIDEAMLQE
-207 LDNIKKIIDPK
+207 LSNIKEIITPK

-231 AVNVAHNFNQKLN
+231 SVNVANQFNQTLN
-244 ISGIILTKIDGDSRG
+244 ISGVVLTKIDGDSRG

-310 AKVISKDNA
+310 AEVISKEDA
-319 IKSVEKLKK
+319 AKSVEKLKK
-328 GNFNLEDYYHQLQ
+328 GSFNLEDYYQQLQ
-341 NINKIGGMAAILNL
+341 NINKMGGISSILNL
-355 LPGINKILPQINQN
+355 MPGINKLLPKIDQN
-369 PFDQDS
+369 PFNQNNV
-375 IKLEQAIILSMTK
+375 KLQQAIILSMTRY
-388 QEKLNPDIINAKR
+388 EKLNPDIINGKR
-401 KKRIADGSG
+401 KKRIAAGSG
-410 TSVQRVNML
+410 TSVQEVNKL
-419 LKKLQNIT
+419 LKQFQNIT
-427 SFAKKGMK
+427 SLLKSGVKGNNILK
-435 GIKGSDMLDKFNNFK
+435 DKFNNLK

>member
-1 MFQTLTQKLSDIF
+1 MFQTLTQKLSNIF

-20 AYLSEQQIL
+20 TALSEQQVL
-29 TITREVRIALLEA
+29 TIAREVRIALLEA
-42 DVSLKVI
+42 DVSLVVI
-49 KDFMNNVVERATGQE
+49 KDFINNVVEKAKGQE
-64 VIRSVTPGQMVIK
+64 VLRSVTPGQMVIK

-84 KVLSSTETEQALHIQ
+84 KVLSSSETEQALHIE

-124 MKLAKQNKKVM
+124 MKLAKKNKKVM
-135 VVSLDTYRP
+135 VVSLDIYRP
-144 AAKEQLEKLVQN
+144 AAREQLETLVRN

-163 PIISNEDIFQI
+163 PIVSNENVFQI

-184 LGYDIV
+184 LGCDVV

-198 HIDEIMLQE
+198 HIDETMLQE
-207 LDNIKKIIDPK
+207 LSNIKEIITPK

-231 AVNVAHNFNQKLN
+231 SVNVANQFNKTLN
-244 ISGIILTKIDGDSRG
+244 ISGVVLTKIDGDSRG

-280 KTNDLEEFHPERI
+280 KTNDLQEFHPERI

-310 AKVISKDNA
+310 AEIISKEDA
-319 IKSVEKLKK
+319 AKSVEKLKK
-328 GNFNLEDYYHQLQ
+328 GSFNLEDYYQQLQ
-341 NINKIGGMAAILNL
+341 NINKMGGISSILNL
-355 LPGINKILPQINQN
+355 MPGINKLLPKIDQN
-369 PFDQDS
+369 PFDQNNV
-375 IKLEQAIILSMTK
+375 KLQQAIILSMTRY
-388 QEKLNPDIINAKR
+388 EKLNPDIINGKR
-401 KKRIADGSG
+401 KKRIAAGSG
-410 TSVQRVNML
+410 TSVQEVNKL
-419 LKKLQNIT
+419 LKQFQNIT
-427 SFAKKGMK
+427 SLLKSGMK
-435 GIKGSDMLDKFNNFK
+435 GNNILRDKFNNLK

>member
-1 MFQTLTQKLSDIF
+1 MFQTLTQKLSNIF

-20 AYLSEQQIL
+20 TALSEQQVL
-29 TITREVRIALLEA
+29 TIAREVRIALLEA
-42 DVSLKVI
+42 DVSLVVI
-49 KDFMNNVVERATGQE
+49 KDFINNVVEKAKGQE
-64 VIRSVTPGQMVIK
+64 VLRSVTPGQMVIK

-84 KVLSSTETEQALHIQ
+84 KVLSSSETEQALHIE

-124 MKLAKQNKKVM
+124 MKLAKKNKKVM
-135 VVSLDTYRP
+135 VVSLDIYRP
-144 AAKEQLEKLVQN
+144 AAREQLETLVRN

-163 PIISNEDIFQI
+163 PIVSNENVFQI

-184 LGYDIV
+184 LGCDVV

-198 HIDEIMLQE
+198 HIDEAMLQE
-207 LDNIKKIIDPK
+207 LSNIKEIITPK

-231 AVNVAHNFNQKLN
+231 SVNVANQFNQTLN
-244 ISGIILTKIDGDSRG
+244 ISGVVLTKIDGDSRG

-310 AKVISKDNA
+310 AEVISKEDA
-319 IKSVEKLKK
+319 AKSVEKLKK
-328 GNFNLEDYYHQLQ
+328 GSFNLEDYYQQLQ
-341 NINKIGGMAAILNL
+341 NINKMGGISSILNL
-355 LPGINKILPQINQN
+355 MPGINKLLPKIDQN
-369 PFDQDS
+369 PFDQNNV
-375 IKLEQAIILSMTK
+375 KLQQAIILSMTRY
-388 QEKLNPDIINAKR
+388 EKLNPDIINGKR
-401 KKRIADGSG
+401 KKRIAAGSG
-410 TSVQRVNML
+410 TSVQEVNKL
-419 LKKLQNIT
+419 LKQFQNIT
-427 SFAKKGMK
+427 SLLKSGMK
-435 GIKGSDMLDKFNNFK
+435 GNNILKDKFNNLK

>member
-1 MFQTLTQKLSDIF
+1 MFQTLTQKFSNIF

-20 AYLSEQQIL
+20 TALSEQQVL
-29 TITREVRIALLEA
+29 TIAREVRIALLEA
-42 DVSLKVI
+42 DVSLVVI
-49 KDFMNNVVERATGQE
+49 KDFINNVVEKAKGQE

-84 KVLSSTETEQALHIQ
+84 KVLSSSETEQALRIE

-124 MKLAKQNKKVM
+124 MKLAKKNKKVM
-135 VVSLDTYRP
+135 VVSLDIYRP
-144 AAKEQLEKLVQN
+144 AAREQLETLVRN

-163 PIISNEDIFQI
+163 PIVSNENVFQI

-184 LGYDIV
+184 LGCDVV

-198 HIDEIMLQE
+198 HIDETMLQE
-207 LDNIKKIIDPK
+207 LSNIKEIITPK

-231 AVNVAHNFNQKLN
+231 SVNVANQFNQTLN
-244 ISGIILTKIDGDSRG
+244 ISGVVLTKIDGDSRG

-271 PIKFLGTGE
+271 PIKFLGIGE

-310 AKVISKDNA
+310 AEVISKEDA
-319 IKSVEKLKK
+319 AKSVEKLKK
-328 GNFNLEDYYHQLQ
+328 GSFNLEDYYQQLQ
-341 NINKIGGMAAILNL
+341 NINKMGGISSILNL
-355 LPGINKILPQINQN
+355 MPGINKLLPKIDQN
-369 PFDQDS
+369 PFDQNS
-375 IKLEQAIILSMTK
+375 VKLQQAIILSMTRH
-388 QEKLNPDIINAKR
+388 EKLNPDIINGKR
-401 KKRIADGSG
+401 KKRIAAGSG
-410 TSVQRVNML
+410 TSVQEVNKL
-419 LKKLQNIT
+419 LKQFQNIT
-427 SFAKKGMK
+427 SLLKSGMK
-435 GIKGSDMLDKFNNFK
+435 GNNILRDKFNNLK

>member
-1 MFQTLTQKLSDIF
+1 MFQTLTQKLSNIF

-20 AYLSEQQIL
+20 TALSEQQVL
-29 TITREVRIALLEA
+29 TIAREVRIALLEA
-42 DVSLKVI
+42 DVSLVVI
-49 KDFMNNVVERATGQE
+49 KDFINNVVEKAKGQE
-64 VIRSVTPGQMVIK
+64 VLRSVTPGQMVIK

-84 KVLSSTETEQALHIQ
+84 KVLSSSETEQALHIE

-124 MKLAKQNKKVM
+124 MKLAKKNKKVM
-135 VVSLDTYRP
+135 VVSLDIYRP
-144 AAKEQLEKLVQN
+144 AAREQLETLVRN

-163 PIISNEDIFQI
+163 PIVSNENVFQI

-184 LGYDIV
+184 LGCDVV

-198 HIDEIMLQE
+198 HIDETMLQE
-207 LDNIKKIIDPK
+207 LSNIKEIITPK

-231 AVNVAHNFNQKLN
+231 SVNVANQFNKTLN
-244 ISGIILTKIDGDSRG
+244 ISGVVLTKIDGDSRG

-280 KTNDLEEFHPERI
+280 KTNDLQEFHPERI

-310 AKVISKDNA
+310 AEIISKEDA
-319 IKSVEKLKK
+319 AKSVEKLKK
-328 GNFNLEDYYHQLQ
+328 GSFNLEDYYQQLQ
-341 NINKIGGMAAILNL
+341 NINKMGGISSILNL
-355 LPGINKILPQINQN
+355 MPGINKLLPKIDQN
-369 PFDQDS
+369 PFDQNNV
-375 IKLEQAIILSMTK
+375 KLQQAIILSMTRY
-388 QEKLNPDIINAKR
+388 EKLNPDIINGKR
-401 KKRIADGSG
+401 KKRIAAGSG
-410 TSVQRVNML
+410 TSVQEVNKL
-419 LKKLQNIT
+419 LKQFQNIT
-427 SFAKKGMK
+427 SLLKSGMK
-435 GIKGSDMLDKFNNFK
+435 GNNILKDKFNNLK